1 MTARFSGRAAVVTG
15 GGSGIGAAAA
25 RRLAAEGARVAV
37 LDRDAAKAEAVAR
50 EVGGLALAADVADGA
65 ALRAALAQAHAAFGP
80 LHALLGNAATMTFT
94 PLLDTP
100 EADFDRVL
108 AVNLRAAW
116 LLARHGV
123 PLMAEGGAMAFTSSV
138 HAHATTANVA
148 PYAATKGGIEALAR
162 ALAIELEPR
171 RIRVNCV
178 APGAVDTPM
187 LRDNPNIRSG
197 AEVLSGAI
205 GQPEDIAAAL
215 AFLLSDDARF
225 VTGATLIADGGRLA
239 RL

>member
-1 MTARFSGRAAVVTG
+1 MSGRFAGRAALVTG
-15 GGSGIGAAAA
+15 AGSGIGAATA

-37 LDRDAAKAEAVAR
+37 LDRDGAKAEAVAR
-50 EVGGLALAADVADGA
+50 EVGGLPLAADVADGA
-65 ALRAALAQAHAAFGP
+65 ALRAALQQAHAAFGS
-80 LHALLGNAATMTFT
+80 LHALVGNAATMTFT
-94 PLLDTP
+94 PLLDTA

-108 AVNLRAAW
+108 HVNLRAAW

-123 PLMAEGGAMAFTSSV
+123 PLMAEGGAIAFTSSV

-162 ALAIELEPR
+162 ALSIELEGR

-178 APGAVDTPM
+178 APGAVDTLM

-197 AEVLSGAI
+197 AEVLSGAV
-205 GQPEDIAAAL
+205 GRPEEIAAAL
-215 AFLLSDDARF
+215 AFVLSDEAAF
-225 VTGATLIADGGRLA
+225 VNGAVLIADGGRLA